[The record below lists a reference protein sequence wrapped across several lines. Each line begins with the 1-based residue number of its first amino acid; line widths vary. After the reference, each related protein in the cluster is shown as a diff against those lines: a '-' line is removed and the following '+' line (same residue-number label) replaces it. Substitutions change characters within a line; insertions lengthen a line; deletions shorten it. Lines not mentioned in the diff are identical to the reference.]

1 VSLTR
6 RAFLERLGLAGG
18 VGATYLG
25 MQAMGLLN
33 TPPAAANP
41 FMLPPQSGAG
51 RSVVVLGAGIAGL
64 VSAYELQRAGWNVT
78 VLEARDRVAGR
89 VWTVRGG
96 DRIVQNGRPDQI
108 CQFGE
113 GLYLNAGAAR
123 IPHTHHAILG
133 YAKQLRVPVE
143 VMVNANRA
151 ARIAAGDLV
160 ITHGQLINDV
170 RGGVSELLSKA
181 INRGGLDH
189 VMTPGDKTLMR
200 QFLSFY
206 GELAE
211 SGEYMPRGRSG
222 FVELPGAY
230 RTSGRFLPR
239 KRLSELLSH
248 RSLGLPLL
256 FEEFFDMQA
265 PMFQPVG
272 GMDRIA
278 HALYEEVRPAVRL
291 NSPVTAIRRTGEGV
305 RIHHGPGDQVV
316 EADYCV
322 CTFPLNLLEKIPADF
337 SPAKKAAIRGVPYTS
352 GTKVAFE
359 APRFWED
366 EGIHGGLA
374 WTDAPNENLI
384 YPSDRLLAD
393 RGVLVAGYSVGFNGP
408 DSPTR
413 FAAMSHEERFR
424 LCREQV
430 ERLHPGK
437 SQFLERPAT
446 VAWRLT
452 PWSEGVG
459 PNHPDF
465 FQETRPARYDELL
478 KPEGPI
484 VFAGEHLSYLLFWQE
499 GAALSAHA
507 ALARLHEIAAAP
519 AAAAKEIAR

>member
-1 VSLTR
+1 MSLTR

-18 VGATYLG
+18 VSATYLG
-25 MQAMGLLN
+25 MQAMGLLH
-33 TPPAAANP
+33 TPAASAAP
-41 FMLPPQSGAG
+41 FALPPQSGAG

-108 CQFGE
+108 CRFSD

-133 YAKQLRVPVE
+133 YAKQLRVPIE

-151 ARIAAGDLV
+151 SRIAAGDLV
-160 ITHGQLINDV
+160 ISHGQLINDV
-170 RGGVSELLSKA
+170 RGGVAELLAKA
-181 INRGGLDH
+181 INRGALDDL
-189 VMTPGDKTLMR
+189 MTPGDKTAMR

-206 GELAE
+206 GELAQ
-211 SGEYMPRGRSG
+211 SGDYSPRGRSG
-222 FVELPGAY
+222 FAELPGAY
-230 RTSGRFLPR
+230 RASGRFLPR
-239 KRLSELLSH
+239 KRLSELMAYP
-248 RSLGLPLL
+248 SLGLPLM
-256 FEEFFDMQA
+256 FEEFFDQQA

-272 GMDRIA
+272 GMDRLA
-278 HALYEEVRPAVRL
+278 YALHREIRPAVRL
-291 NSPVTAIRRTGEGV
+291 NAPVTAIRRTGEGV

-316 EADYCV
+316 EADTCV
-322 CTFPLNLLEKIPADF
+322 CTLPLNLLEKIPADF
-337 SPAKKAAIRGVPYTS
+337 SPAKKAAIRGVPYSS

-359 APRFWED
+359 APRFWEH
-366 EGIHGGLA
+366 EGIHGGLG
-374 WTDAPNENLI
+374 WTDAVNENLM
-384 YPSDRLLAD
+384 YPSDRLLSD

-408 DSPTR
+408 DSPVR
-413 FAAMSHEERFR
+413 FTALSHDERFR

-437 SQFLERPAT
+437 SNLLERGVT
-446 VAWRLT
+446 VAWSLT

-459 PNHPDF
+459 LDHADW
-465 FQETRPARYDELL
+465 FQPTRPPRYGELL

-507 ALARLHEIAAAP
+507 ALAQLQQVAAAHPGRP
-519 AAAAKEIAR
+519 AAA